1 MSEMIEMP
9 YGTGKTV
16 GIWRT
21 ICLASYPPQY
31 RYECSKCS
39 VCSKEMSNYC
49 PYCGAEMQFL
59 ENGFFEA
66 YSEVQLDVD
75 LNQKIYK
82 SKCRYCGGDLEMYT
96 HEDRNIIGDK
106 GFTTVL
112 CCKGCA
118 GNVKIFSR
126 AADQIPDAEHKAL
139 ECFGIKENDK

>member
-1 MSEMIEMP
+1 MSEIIEMP
-9 YGTGKTV
+9 YGDSKALTREFIKK
-16 GIWRT
+16 
-21 ICLASYPPQY
+21 
-31 RYECSKCS
+31 YE
-39 VCSKEMSNYC
+39 
-49 PYCGAEMQFL
+49 
-59 ENGFFEA
+59 
-66 YSEVQLDVD
+66 EVQFDVWT
-75 LNQKIYK
+75 LSKKIYK

-126 AADQIPDAEHKAL
+126 TADQIPDAEHKAL

>member
-1 MSEMIEMP
+1 MSEIIEMP
-9 YGTGKTV
+9 YGTGKIV

-21 ICLASYPPQY
+21 ICLPSYPPQY

-39 VCSKEMSNYC
+39 VCSEKMSNYC

-59 ENGFFEA
+59 EGEFIKKYE
-66 YSEVQLDVD
+66 EVQLNVD
-75 LNQKIYK
+75 MDKKIYK

-118 GNVKIFSR
+118 GNVKIFSHTL
-126 AADQIPDAEHKAL
+126 DEVPYAEKKVL
-139 ECFGIKENDK
+139 ECFGVKEKEK